1 MVKRIYC
8 LQQFDAGIEIR
19 YQIDELLEPLQR
31 QFFQMIDNRGGSRI
45 GMKKALWQMLIEH
58 AFKFKEY
65 YDYDAPQEMEFL
77 NVWQARWKQVSPYQ
91 HTKENAGQIITA
103 IHSTLIKIIIQKYCR
118 QQE

>member
-8 LQQFDAGIEIR
+8 LQQFDAGIEFR

-31 QFFQMIDNRGGSRI
+31 QFFQMIDNHGGGRI

-77 NVWQARWKQVSPYQ
+77 MYDKPVENKCHRTSTPRTMMVGLLLLSLLCWLKQ
-91 HTKENAGQIITA
+91 
-103 IHSTLIKIIIQKYCR
+103 
-118 QQE
+118 